1 MLEAVTYRYRG
12 HSVAD
17 AGLAYRS
24 KEEIEGHR
32 REDPLVRTREL
43 LEARGVPAD
52 GLDALEH
59 EVEDQVERSVAF
71 AEADAPP
78 PVDRLAAG
86 VYTPGSEEQFER
98 MLPGSPFG
106 EAELVFAGGLGE

>member
-1 MLEAVTYRYRG
+1 VLEALTYRYRG

-24 KEEIEGHR
+24 KEEIEEHR
-32 REDPLVRTREL
+32 REDPLALTRAL
-43 LEARGVPAD
+43 LEARGVPGE
-52 GLDALEH
+52 GLDAMQV
-59 EVEDQVERSVAF
+59 EVEGEVETAVAF

-98 MLPGSPFG
+98 MRPGSPFG
-106 EAELVFAGGLGE
+106 EAELVFAGGLGQ

>member
-1 MLEAVTYRYRG
+1 MEA
-12 HSVAD
+12 
-17 AGLAYRS
+17 
-24 KEEIEGHR
+24 
-32 REDPLVRTREL
+32 
-43 LEARGVPAD
+43 
-52 GLDALEH
+52 
-59 EVEDQVERSVAF
+59 EVEAEVETAVAF

-106 EAELVFAGGLGE
+106 EAELVFAGGLGK